1 MIEKKIFLCLKT
13 IFEKEKIPKKITDL
27 EYGDFKSWDS
37 LAHLNLLLT
46 IEKKFKIK
54 FSLNEMYEL
63 KRVKEIIKVI
73 EKKQK

>member
-1 MIEKKIFLCLKT
+1 MIEKKIFSCLKT
-13 IFEKEKIPKKITDL
+13 IFKKEKIPKKITNL
-27 EYGDFKSWDS
+27 KYGDFKSWDS
-37 LAHLNLLLT
+37 LAHLNLMLT

-63 KRVKEIIKVI
+63 RSVKEIIKVI

>member
-1 MIEKKIFLCLKT
+1 MIEKKIFSCLKT
-13 IFEKEKIPKKITDL
+13 IFDKEKIPKEITNL
-27 EYGDFKSWDS
+27 EYGNFKSWDS
-37 LAHLNLLLT
+37 LAHLNLMLT

-63 KRVKEIIKVI
+63 RSVKEIIKVI